1 MEREPTVE
9 APPGARARHDPRELA
24 AIFAGGFLGA
34 ISRTALARGFAVTPG
49 HWPWTTM
56 TVNLIGAALLGFF
69 IAWLQGHPEPSD
81 HKRAFLATG
90 FCGALTT
97 FSTLMIEILGMLEAS
112 RWGLAAGYTLV
123 SVLGGLAA
131 VALGGALAGR
141 RAR

>member
-1 MEREPTVE
+1 VEREPTIE

-24 AIFAGGFLGA
+24 AIFAGGFIGA
-34 ISRTALARGFAVTPG
+34 IARTALVRALAPGPG
-49 HWPWTTM
+49 HWPWTTLG
-56 TVNLIGAALLGFF
+56 VNLLGAGLLGFF
-69 IAWLQGHPEPSD
+69 IVWLQGHPEPSD

-112 RWGLAAGYTLV
+112 RWGLAASYALV
-123 SVLGGLAA
+123 SVIGGLAA
-131 VALGGALAGR
+131 VALGSALAGR

>member
-34 ISRTALARGFAVTPG
+34 ISRTALARGFAVMPG

-69 IAWLQGHPEPSD
+69 ITWLQGHPEPSD

-112 RWGLAAGYTLV
+112 RWGLAACYTLV
-123 SVLGGLAA
+123 SVLGGLTA
-131 VALGGALAGR
+131 VALGSALAGR